1 MTIETIYNEL
11 KEIMKDNDINFIKL
25 LALRDKL
32 EAEIRKES
40 CYKTTN
46 KTRVNAIKKV
56 ASKDEARPALQGYGI
71 FGEYKGV
78 TDSYHAILIKEDVM
92 PLPLVATK
100 EQLEKLGI
108 DYNEYQDKYGKTSI
122 INATYPNLMNCMTM
136 DYSKDNELTIDVDD
150 LVAFIKTNKKEI
162 EKKNA
167 LYTIGSCTYDPRYV
181 KNVIDVIGKDC
192 KIYFQ
197 GELKP
202 LYFVNDNEE
211 IGLVLPVKK
220 Y

>member
-11 KEIMKDNDINFIKL
+11 KEINKELQVLSIRELMEKM
-25 LALRDKL
+25 
-32 EAEIRKES
+32 EVEIRKET
-40 CYKTTN
+40 CYKTTS
-46 KTRVNAIKKV
+46 KTRIDAIKRV
-56 ASKDEARPALQGYGI
+56 ASKMQDRPALTGYGM

-78 TDSYHAILIKEDVM
+78 TDSYHAILIKQDEM

-100 EQLEKLGI
+100 SDLESLGI
-108 DYNEYQDKYGKTSI
+108 DYKEYMEKYGSTSL
-122 INATYPNLMNCMTM
+122 INGTYPNLKNVMTF
-136 DYSKDNELTIDVDD
+136 DFDKSNELTLDVND
-150 LVAFIKTNKKEI
+150 LLSFIKLNKKDD
-162 EKKNA
+162 KA
-167 LYTIGSCTYDPRYV
+167 LYKLGECYYQAKFI
-181 KNVIDVIGKDC
+181 KNVIDVLGKDA

-202 LYFVNDNEE
+202 LYFINKDDE

>member
-1 MTIETIYNEL
+1 MTIENIYNEI
-11 KEIMKDNDINFIKL
+11 KEITKDNDINYMKFV
-25 LALRDKL
+25 ALRDKL
-32 EAEIRKES
+32 EAEIRKTT

-46 KTRVNAIKKV
+46 KTRVDAIKRV
-56 ASKDEARPALQGYGI
+56 ASKEDYRPALTGYGI
-71 FGEYKGV
+71 FGDYKCV

-181 KNVIDVIGKDC
+181 KNVIDIIGKDC